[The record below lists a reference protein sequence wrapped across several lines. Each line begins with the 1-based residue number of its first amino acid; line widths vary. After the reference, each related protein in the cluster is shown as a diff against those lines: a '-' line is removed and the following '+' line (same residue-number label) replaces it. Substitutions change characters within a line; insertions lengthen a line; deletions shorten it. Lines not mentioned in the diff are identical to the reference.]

1 MVSLMGI
8 ADGAPL
14 FPSSWARTEAALLR
28 FLCVAASSL
37 RVVTGW
43 SADERA
49 RADLIL
55 VVVVGADL
63 TVSDVLILLLVA
75 TVLFFVLSFFF
86 FVFVFL
92 LGDDIS
98 MVASA

>member
-55 VVVVGADL
+55 VVGADL
-63 TVSDVLILLLVA
+63 TVSDVLILVLVA